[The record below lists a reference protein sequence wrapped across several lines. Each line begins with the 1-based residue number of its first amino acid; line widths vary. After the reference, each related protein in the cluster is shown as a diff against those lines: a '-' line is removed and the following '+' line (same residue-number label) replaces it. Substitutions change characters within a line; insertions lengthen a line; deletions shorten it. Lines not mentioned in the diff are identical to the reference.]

1 MEKRQT
7 RKRILESKRREK
19 RGPVKENVLTTDR
32 GNADW
37 AEIRH
42 RTAGTPF
49 PYLLAGLKK
58 NPRTGSVHSA
68 DLDRGP
74 WNTGDT
80 YFLLTHNTNILPR
93 TRGSIQLSI
102 IELSLT
108 FSLCIYLSAWCAVK
122 LRKKLGISSRC
133 HKVISPLFKRAN
145 CAFLCTEF
153 YLVKRRKNKLFNSL
167 FSTRNMII

>member
-37 AEIRH
+37 AEIRY
-42 RTAGTPF
+42 RAAGTPF